1 MIITITNNKGGV
13 GKSTTAQ
20 TLSIGLAIK
29 GYKVLLLDLD
39 PQSNTSITFKVNTQ
53 PNNIYK
59 VIKGECTITDAIYKT
74 NYIDLISSS
83 LDLINAD
90 DEFKKGVYQYKMHR
104 LIKEQLDLIKNNYDY
119 IIIDTPPNLSLLTT
133 NAIYSSDAVL
143 IPMIA
148 DVYSINGLKV
158 IYQQISDIKEGT
170 DNKNVYIM
178 GLLLTHYKAQTLL
191 NQSLSDT
198 LQEISKQID
207 TKVYKN
213 VIRDSIVF
221 SDSQASNYVCL
232 LKYPNHN
239 ASLDYIGFI
248 NEFIKDTKSI
258 VGGTNNE

>member
-20 TLSIGLAIK
+20 TLAIGLAQR
-29 GYKVLLLDLD
+29 GYKVLLIDLD
-39 PQSNTSITFKVNTQ
+39 PQCSTSNTFKVDTQ
-53 PNNIYK
+53 PNNIYQ
-59 VIKGECTITDAIYKT
+59 VLKGNCSIYDAIYKN

-83 LDLINAD
+83 LELINAD
-90 DEFKKGVYQYKMHR
+90 DEFKKGAYQYKMHK
-104 LIKEQLDLIKNNYDY
+104 LIKEQLDLIKDRYNY

-148 DVYSINGLKV
+148 DIYSINGLKV
-158 IYQQISDIKEGT
+158 IYQQIADIKEGT
-170 DNKNVYIM
+170 DNKDVYIM

-191 NQSLSDT
+191 NQSLKDT
-198 LQEISKQID
+198 LQEISEQIH

-213 VIRDSIVF
+213 VIRDSVIF
-221 SDSQASNYVCL
+221 SDSQASNNVCL

-239 ASLDYIGFI
+239 ATADYLGFI
-248 NEFIKDTKSI
+248 DEFIKDTKKGI
-258 VGGTNNE
+258 

>member
-20 TLSIGLAIK
+20 TLAIGLSIK
-29 GYKVLLLDLD
+29 KYKVLLVDLD
-39 PQSNTSITFKVNTQ
+39 PQCSTSATFQVNTK
-53 PNNIYK
+53 PNTIYD
-59 VIKGECTITDAIYKT
+59 VLKGNCSISDAIYT
-74 NYIDLISSS
+74 NNYIDLISSS

-90 DEFKKGVYQYKMHR
+90 DEFKKGAYQYKMHR
-104 LIKEQLDLIKNNYDY
+104 LIKEQLDKIKDRYQY

-148 DVYSINGLKV
+148 DIYSINGLKV
-158 IYQQISDIKEGT
+158 IYQQIQDIKEGT
-170 DNKNVYIM
+170 DNKDVYIM

-191 NQSLSDT
+191 NQSLKDT
-198 LQEISKQID
+198 LQDISKQIQ

-213 VIRDSIVF
+213 VIRDSVIF
-221 SDSQASNYVCL
+221 SDSQATNNVCL

-239 ASLDYIGFI
+239 ATNDYIGFI
-248 NEFIKDTKSI
+248 DEFIKDTKNFI
-258 VGGTNNE
+258 GGK

>member
-20 TLSIGLAIK
+20 TLAIGLAQK
-29 GYKVLLLDLD
+29 KYKVLVLDLD
-39 PQSNTSITFKVNTQ
+39 PQCSTSATFQVNTK
-53 PNNIYK
+53 PNTIYD
-59 VIKGECTITDAIYKT
+59 VLKGNCDISDAIYKN

-83 LDLINAD
+83 LELINAD
-90 DEFKKGVYQYKMHR
+90 DEFKKGAYQYKMHK
-104 LIKEQLDLIKNNYDY
+104 LIKEQLDKVKDNYNY

-148 DVYSINGLKV
+148 DIYSINGLKV
-158 IYQQISDIKEGT
+158 IYQQIQDIKEGT
-170 DNKNVYIM
+170 DNKDVYIM

-191 NQSLSDT
+191 NQSLRDT
-198 LQEISKQID
+198 LQTISEQIQ

-213 VIRDSIVF
+213 VIRDSVIF
-221 SDSQASNYVCL
+221 SDSQASNNVCL

-239 ASLDYIGFI
+239 ATNDYIGFI
-248 NEFIKDTKSI
+248 NEFIKDTKSFI
-258 VGGTNNE
+258 GGK